1 MTQTDAHV
9 VILGAGHAG
18 GTAAALLR
26 QYGWK
31 GPITLLGA
39 EPLPPY
45 QRPPLSKQWLT
56 GEADWKNLALRA
68 DSFYAANGI
77 TLRLGASAS
86 ALERDARTV
95 TLGTGERLAYDH
107 LILALGSRPRTL
119 DLPGIDLDGVMELR
133 TVADADALR
142 SALGPGRRLAVI
154 GGGYIGLEAAASA
167 RRLGADAV
175 VIEREARV
183 LARVACPTLS
193 EFFQNYH
200 RARGVELVLDA
211 RVEALEAASGRV
223 NGVRLSDGRLL
234 ACDTVLIGVG
244 ALANDEL
251 ASAAGLACEGGIVV
265 DLAARTAD
273 PRILA
278 IGDCTRRPLPLYS
291 RMWRLESVPN
301 ALEQAK
307 QAAATLCGRS
317 PPTPEVPWFWSDQFD
332 IRLQIAGVPFDAA
345 ETVIRG
351 DPATARFALFH
362 LAADNRLLAVEAVN
376 AAPEFMA
383 GRSMI
388 GRQKQIPEPRLRD
401 MSVSI
406 KDLAV

>member
-1 MTQTDAHV
+1 MTETDAHV

-18 GTAAALLR
+18 GTVAALLR

-45 QRPPLSKQWLT
+45 QRPPLSKQWLR
-56 GEADWKNLALRA
+56 GEADWKSLALRA
-68 DSFYAANGI
+68 DSFYAANGVA
-77 TLRLGASAS
+77 LRLGASAT
-86 ALERDARTV
+86 ALDREARSV
-95 TLGTGERLAYDH
+95 TLGTGERLAYDY
-107 LILALGSRPRTL
+107 LVLALGSRSRTL
-119 DLPGIDLDGVMELR
+119 DLPGIDLPGVLELR
-133 TVADADALR
+133 TVADADALK
-142 SALGPGRRLAVI
+142 SALGPGKRLAVI

-167 RRLGADAV
+167 RALGADAV

-193 EFFQNYH
+193 AFFQDYH

-211 RVEALEAASGRV
+211 RVEALEALSSRV
-223 NGVRLSDGRLL
+223 SGVRLSNGRLI
-234 ACDTVLIGVG
+234 ACDAVLIGVG

-251 ASAAGLACEGGIVV
+251 ACAAGLACEGGIVV

-273 PRILA
+273 PRVLA
-278 IGDCTRRPLPLYS
+278 IGDCTRRPLPLYG

-307 QAAATLCGRS
+307 QAAASLCGRS
-317 PPTPEVPWFWSDQFD
+317 PPAPEVPWFWSDQYD
-332 IRLQIAGVPFDAA
+332 IRLQIAGLPFDAA
-345 ETVIRG
+345 ETVLRG
-351 DPATARFALFH
+351 DPASAGFALFH

-383 GRSMI
+383 GRLMI
-388 GRQKQIPEPRLRD
+388 GRQKQIPGARLRD
-401 MSVSI
+401 MSVSM
-406 KDLAV
+406 KDLAA